1 MLLIYHILII
11 YLAIV
16 AYIFTKLLYH
26 DLREQWDELQYKLSP
41 SQKDNQNIIKSI
53 CLLLIGAN
61 NSYKNIPHTFIK
73 YLLFLAFATIMPIIM
88 AHLEI
93 VDLTSKHN

>member
-11 YLAIV
+11 YLAV
-16 AYIFTKLLYH
+16 TAYVFLRLLH
-26 DLREQWDELQYKLSP
+26 ADLKEQWDELQYKLSP
-41 SQKDNQNIIKSI
+41 IQKDNQNIIKSV

-73 YLLFLAFATIMPIIM
+73 YLLFLAFATIMPLIM